1 MNGISMGNCYSQYTL
16 YFRFIGLG
24 KSYLRTFE
32 KNLEK
37 CDLALFLYLPNNLDV
52 CFPEK
57 VS

>member
-1 MNGISMGNCYSQYTL
+1 MGNCYSQYTL

-37 CDLALFLYLPNNLDV
+37 CDLALFLYLANNLDLDV